1 MRLQNKNFTFNVE
14 SGDKPVSRLLTSN
27 VVIDGKLTDIM
38 VSDLFYG
45 TRKENKNAIKG
56 FSILEFVKDNKIQI
70 NDRVYEFTFT
80 GDKDNFVLQ
89 SVTDPTDFTYNDKT
103 MPDDE
108 TLALE
113 KRIEES
119 APAVQ
124 SKEQPPAIET
134 SEQAEI
140 TTRTTDETGAILFV
154 NTDYNEER
162 ASNPEFTE
170 YNTSPIS
177 NTKLLVNEGAL
188 PESTDD
194 VEEKL
199 VLIQIVD
206 EQEFEILKRDEYE
219 IILNQT
225 DKTFE
230 YKKI

>member
-27 VVIDGKLTDIM
+27 LVIDGKLTDIM
-38 VSDLFYG
+38 LSDLFYG
-45 TRKENKNAIKG
+45 TRKENRNTIKG
-56 FSILEFVKDNKIQI
+56 FSILQFIKENKIEI

-89 SVTDPTDFTYNDKT
+89 SATDPIDFTYNDKT
-103 MPDDE
+103 MSDDE

-113 KRIEES
+113 KRIQES

-134 SEQAEI
+134 SETEI
-140 TTRTTDETGAILFV
+140 TTRNDETGATLFV

-162 ASNPEFTE
+162 TSNPEFTE

-177 NTKLLVNEGAL
+177 NTKLLVNENAL
-188 PESTDD
+188 PESSDD

-206 EQEFEILKRDEYE
+206 ESEFEILKRDEYE

>member
-27 VVIDGKLTDIM
+27 LVIDGKLTDIM
-38 VSDLFYG
+38 LSDLFYG
-45 TRKENKNAIKG
+45 TRKENRNTIKG
-56 FSILEFVKDNKIQI
+56 FSILQFIKENKIEI

-89 SVTDPTDFTYNDKT
+89 SSTDPTDFTYNDKT
-103 MPDDE
+103 MSDDE

-113 KRIEES
+113 KRIQES

-134 SEQAEI
+134 SETEI
-140 TTRTTDETGAILFV
+140 TTRNDETGATLFV
-154 NTDYNEER
+154 NEDYNEER
-162 ASNPEFTE
+162 ISNPEFTE

-177 NTKLLVNEGAL
+177 NTKLLVNESAL
-188 PESTDD
+188 PESSDD

-206 EQEFEILKRDEYE
+206 EREFEILKRDEYE